1 VKWIRLG
8 RVDREEG
15 EEDADKDEG
24 SDPRVLQSIS
34 PPLLK
39 EGLCFS
45 SL

>member
-8 RVDREEG
+8 RVDREEE
-15 EEDADKDEG
+15 EEDTDKDEG